1 MNPTILILVLV
12 SAGLH
17 PLREF
22 FIRGSS
28 ITEGAKGGLT
38 PEGIVF
44 AVTIYFVIFSGGH
57 LVVLGVNPLSAIV
70 VWPLALVSGLGI
82 ISYHLGILRTLRHGD
97 FSIYYPITRSSPLFV
112 VIVGFFFLGHQYT
125 LTLILGF
132 ALVLVGAFLLQYR
145 PGAGFFTQPRT
156 LAVAIFVMCA
166 HGLITLADAEAMKS
180 VEPVAFLFF
189 QYVFLIPAMAI
200 LLIITRP
207 TGRTVYRHLFIDWVH
222 APFKT
227 FILGI
232 TSYAS
237 YYLILLVFQMGAN
250 VAAVAS
256 VRQISIPLS
265 VILGGLILK
274 EARMSKRLGWS
285 LLLAAGVILIIFS
298 K

>member
-1 MNPTILILVLV
+1 MSLTILMLVLV

-22 FIRGSS
+22 FIKGSS
-28 ITEGAKGGLT
+28 T

-44 AVTIYFVIFSGGH
+44 SVIISNGILSAAHLAVF
-57 LVVLGVNPLSAIV
+57 GVNPFSAIA

-82 ISYHLGILRTLRHGD
+82 IAYHLGILSTYRHGD
-97 FSIYYPITRSSPLFV
+97 LSIYYPITRSSPLFV
-112 VIVGFFFLGHQYT
+112 VIVGFFILNHRFT
-125 LTLILGF
+125 PTLIIGV
-132 ALVLVGAFLLQYR
+132 ALVLLGAFLLQYR
-145 PGAGFFTQPRT
+145 PGARFFTQPRT
-156 LAVAIFVMCA
+156 LALAILVMCT
-166 HGLITLADAEAMKS
+166 HGVITLVDAEAMKS
-180 VEPVAFLFF
+180 VEPMAFLFL

-200 LLIITRP
+200 ALIITRP
-207 TGRTVYRHLFIDWVH
+207 AGRTVYRHLFIGWVH
-222 APFKT
+222 TPFSF
-227 FILGI
+227 FISGI

-237 YYLILLVFQMGAN
+237 YYLILLAFQMGAN

-265 VILGGLILK
+265 VTLGGLILK

-285 LLLAAGVILIIFS
+285 LLLAAGVVLIIFS